1 MYISFNT
8 PLGSLRVSASQ
19 ASDAMTERRNRRWRP
34 GLTCAVLLLCCCAQA
49 AAVGLP
55 SDGSRVELRLRL
67 EEAAART
74 RANAGSKEAVGSL
87 LWREK

>member
-1 MYISFNT
+1 
-8 PLGSLRVSASQ
+8 
-19 ASDAMTERRNRRWRP
+19 MTERRNRRWRP
-34 GLTCAVLLLCCCAQA
+34 GLTCAVLLLCCCA
-49 AAVGLP
+49 AVRRQLQSALKALGLP